1 MDTRKIKGVAAAL
14 VAGALGLGGLTAAQA
29 AVPAAVDAAA
39 KAPAVVRPFVLG
51 PVGVLAKL
59 TGLKIDDIV
68 AQRQAGKSLAD
79 IAKSKDVSVDKLA
92 DEVIAARKAA
102 LDVRV
107 KQGIITQEQEDA
119 ILGAMRERMT
129 RRFQSNAPGGCSGG
143 GAGRGGAGGRGRG
156 RGGAMGG
163 GAFGGGMMGGYGAGA
178 GGGGTSTQQ

>member
-1 MDTRKIKGVAAAL
+1 MDTRKMKGVAVAL
-14 VAGALGLGGLTAAQA
+14 LAGALAFGGLTAAQA

-39 KAPAVVRPFVLG
+39 NAPAIVKPFVLG

-59 TGLKIDDIV
+59 TGLKIEDIL

-79 IAKSKDVSVDKLA
+79 VAKSKDVTVDKLV

-119 ILGAMRERMT
+119 ILKAMRERMT
-129 RRFQSNAPGGCSGG
+129 QRFESNAAGNCGG
-143 GAGRGGAGGRGRG
+143 GGRGGAGGGG
-156 RGGAMGG
+156 RGGRMGG
-163 GAFGGGMMGGYGAGA
+163 GFGGGMMGGYGAGA
-178 GGGGTSTQQ
+178 SVGGTSAQ